1 MISVYMSEHGTLT
14 QLDTIVPGAWINLCA
29 PTEEELATVGTQ
41 LGVDA
46 GLLRAAL
53 DEEERSRIDFE
64 DGHMLVLVD
73 TPTVEGQSSRGFVYS
88 TLPFGIIL
96 TESNL
101 ITVCLKETALVRAFS
116 DSPVK
121 NFSTKKKNRMT
132 LQLLYRN
139 ASMFLFYLR
148 EVDRASSRVENEL
161 HISMKNKELI
171 QMLGLEKSLVYFSTS
186 LKGNEIVLEK
196 LLRMDFVKDYPDDT
210 ELLEDVIIENK
221 QAIEMSNIYRDILS
235 GTMDAFASVIS
246 NNLNIVMKLLAALT
260 IILTVPTI
268 VFGLWGTNVP
278 LPFETNPYGFWIVIG
293 IAAAFTG
300 GSVLLMMRKK
310 WL

>member
-1 MISVYMSEHGTLT
+1 MISIYLT
-14 QLDTIVPGAWINLCA
+14 DDGKLRELEQIVPGAWVHLCA
-29 PTEEELATVGTQ
+29 PTEEEVATVCAK
-41 LGVDA
+41 LCVEPD
-46 GLLRAAL
+46 LVRAAL

-73 TPTVEGQSSRGFVYS
+73 TPTVEAQQGRGFVYS

-96 TESNL
+96 TEENI
-101 ITVCLKETALVRAFS
+101 ITVCLKESALARAFS
-116 DSPVK
+116 ESPVK

-139 ASMFLFYLR
+139 ATLFLFYLR
-148 EVDRASSRVENEL
+148 EVDKASSRVENEL
-161 HISMKNKELI
+161 HLSMKNKELI
-171 QMLGLEKSLVYFSTS
+171 QMLGLEKM
-186 LKGNEIVLEK
+186 
-196 LLRMDFVKDYPDDT
+196 LRMDFVKDYPDDT

-246 NNLNIVMKLLAALT
+246 NNLNIVMKVLAAVT
-260 IILTVPTI
+260 IILTIPSI
-268 VFGLWGTNVP
+268 IFGLWGSNVP
-278 LPFETNPYGFWIVIG
+278 VPFESSPYGFFAIIG
-293 IAAAFTG
+293 IAALCTA
-300 GSVLLMMRKK
+300 VAVVVMVRKK

>member
-1 MISVYMSEHGTLT
+1 MISIYATEDGRLCE
-14 QLDTIVPGAWINLCA
+14 LETIAPGAWINLCA
-29 PTEEELATVGTQ
+29 PSEEEMAMVATQ
-41 LGVDA
+41 LDIDNA
-46 GLLRAAL
+46 LLHAAL

-64 DGHMLVLVD
+64 DGHMLILVD
-73 TPTVEGQSSRGFVYS
+73 TPTVETQAGRGFVYS
-88 TLPFGIIL
+88 TLPFGIIV
-96 TESNL
+96 TEQNI
-101 ITVCLKETALVRAFS
+101 ITVSLKETALARAFS
-116 DSPVK
+116 ESPVK

-139 ASMFLFYLR
+139 ATLFLYYLR
-148 EVDRASSRVENEL
+148 EVDKASNRVENEL
-161 HISMKNKELI
+161 HLSMKNKELI

-186 LKGNEIVLEK
+186 LKSNEIVLEK
-196 LLRMDFVKDYPDDT
+196 LMRMDFVKNYPDDA

-221 QAIEMSNIYRDILS
+221 QAIEMSIIYRDILS

-278 LPFETNPYGFWIVIG
+278 VPFEDSPFGFVII
-293 IAAAFTG
+293 IAIAVLMTA
-300 GSVLLMMRKK
+300 GSVLVMVRKK